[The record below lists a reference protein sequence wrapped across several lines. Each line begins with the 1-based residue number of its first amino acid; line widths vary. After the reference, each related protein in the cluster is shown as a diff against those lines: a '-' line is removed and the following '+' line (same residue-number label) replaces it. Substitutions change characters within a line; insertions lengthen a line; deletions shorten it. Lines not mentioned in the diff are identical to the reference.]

1 MEQNISVAMKKSE
14 SRCIGCIFGFGDLPK
29 IILNHLKKQNR
40 KFVVVGVETK
50 LPKLRETSI
59 TVSVGE
65 VGRVLKFLKQ
75 HQVSD
80 LVFGG
85 KIKRPSLN
93 DLKLDKDGAFLLAK
107 LGLKF
112 VEILK
117 GGDDYIISYVMHIFK
132 KNGYNIVSPQD
143 LVPELLAPK
152 GSVSNAKPSK
162 QDRRDIAT
170 GKAVLDSLGSL
181 DVGQAV
187 VVENG
192 QVLGIEA
199 AEGTDALIAR
209 CAKLKKQARGGVLL
223 KMKKTNQDTRTDL
236 PVIGIQTL
244 LNAAKAGLTGVAFE
258 AGGSLIVDLEKV
270 KAKANALK
278 IFLIGI

>member
-1 MEQNISVAMKKSE
+1 MKKNE
-14 SRCIGCIFGFGDLPK
+14 SKCIGCIFGFGDLPK

-40 KFVVVGVETK
+40 KFVVVWVEAK
-50 LPKLRETSI
+50 APKPTAPAIS
-59 TVSVGE
+59 VSVGE

-80 LVFGG
+80 IVFSG

-93 DLKLDKDGAFLLAK
+93 NLTLDQDGAFLLAK

-143 LVPELLAPK
+143 LLPELLAPK
-152 GSVSNAKPSK
+152 GSVSNAKPST
-162 QDRRDIAT
+162 QDRRDIAI

-209 CAKLKKQARGGVLL
+209 CAKLKKQDRGGILL

-236 PVIGIQTL
+236 PVIGMQTVL
-244 LNAAKAGLTGVAFE
+244 KASQVGLNGIAFE

-278 IFLIGI
+278 IFLEGI